1 MILEEPSHFKWAN
14 EIFIHFGITR
24 FKKKNKKKT
33 ILLIDE
39 ADVFFDSD
47 FYGQLYRPAIRL
59 HDNSIRD
66 LLFLIWKKVRE
77 QPTNKRA
84 LLNSILK
91 SSEFKACVNK
101 YGNLKGIL

>member
-1 MILEEPSHFKWAN
+1 MLLEEPTRFKWLNSIAKQL
-14 EIFIHFGITR
+14 GTTS
-24 FKKKNKKKT
+24 FKKKNRNKT

-39 ADVFFDSD
+39 ADVFFESD

-77 QPTNKRA
+77 QPTNKKA
-84 LLNSILK
+84 LADSIKNS
-91 SSEFKACVNK
+91 S
-101 YGNLKGIL
+101 